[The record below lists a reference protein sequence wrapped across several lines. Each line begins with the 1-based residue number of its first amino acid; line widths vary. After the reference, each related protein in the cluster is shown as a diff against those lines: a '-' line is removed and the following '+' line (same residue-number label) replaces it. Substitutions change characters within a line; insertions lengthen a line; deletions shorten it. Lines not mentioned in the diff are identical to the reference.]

1 MGGHLFDTEVCFLQK
16 PAGVVDP
23 DPVEKIDDCLSCVLF
38 KKIAQVGFCKE
49 KVGREVFQVKLFIIM
64 YPKIVLNR

>member
-1 MGGHLFDTEVCFLQK
+1 MTRTLLRKLTTV
-16 PAGVVDP
+16 
-23 DPVEKIDDCLSCVLF
+23 LSCVLF

>member
-49 KVGREVFQVKLFIIM
+49 KWDARSF
-64 YPKIVLNR
+64 R